1 MAKPF
6 RLQVF
11 TQEKLVLDE
20 QVTSV
25 VIPGEDGYFGVMADH
40 APLIASLGKGK
51 LTIINGTAERVLHI
65 SGGFAEVARNSAI
78 ILTDSIAA

>member
-40 APLIASLGKGK
+40 APLIAALGKGK
-51 LTIINGTAERVLHI
+51 LTIISGSNERILHI
-65 SGGFAEVARNSAI
+65 SGGFAEVANNAAT
-78 ILTDSIAA
+78 ILTDSVAA

>member
-20 QVTSV
+20 EVTSV
-25 VIPGEDGYFGVMADH
+25 IIPGEDGYFGVMADH
-40 APLIASLGKGK
+40 AALIASLGKGK
-51 LTIINGTAERVLHI
+51 LTIINGTSEHVMQI
-65 SGGFAEVARNSAI
+65 SGGFAEVANNRAT

>member
-20 QVTSV
+20 EVTSII
-25 VIPGEDGYFGVMADH
+25 IPGEDGYFGVMADH
-40 APLIASLGKGK
+40 AALISSLGTGK
-51 LTIINGTAERVLHI
+51 LTIINRSSERTMQI
-65 SGGFAEVARNSAI
+65 SGGFAEIAHNKAV
-78 ILTDSIAA
+78 ILTDSVAA